1 MTPLV
6 DLLPE
11 SKESTP
17 PVAVQG
23 GSMMDNIL
31 AQLEGNAPEGE
42 IECDIAPKELPDG
55 YRLHNYVIERTLGA
69 GGFGV
74 TYLAREDVLGRLVV
88 IKENFPHSICYR
100 EAGSMKVLLEVG
112 SKPESFEWAL
122 SNFMR
127 EARLLATIDHP
138 HIAKLYSYF
147 QWNGQAY
154 YVSEF
159 IKGQSIAEVAEQ
171 YAERGEFIPQD
182 ALYGTLVRLLDA
194 LDYLHE
200 RGMLHRDVKPD
211 NVLITNPGLPV
222 LIDFGAASEAGGDA
236 FANVVESLGFSPSE
250 QTANGG
256 KMGPWTDLY
265 ALAATMYFILT
276 GAMMPSAQQRE
287 LYDTLDPLAH
297 NPDLTPHYHPRLLA
311 SIDRALSPQ
320 IEKRYRSVSE
330 WMDDLRP

>member
-1 MTPLV
+1 MPLI
-6 DLLPE
+6 DLLPP
-11 SKESTP
+11 SKEKSRP
-17 PVAVQG
+17 APEFGA
-23 GSMMDNIL
+23 SMMDSIL
-31 AQLEGNAPEGE
+31 ADFGENVPEGE
-42 IECDIAPKELPDG
+42 IDCTIAPKELPDG

-100 EAGSMKVLLEVG
+100 ESDTMQVKLEPG
-112 SKPESFEWAL
+112 AKQESYDWAL

-127 EARLLATIDHP
+127 EARLLSTIDHP

-159 IKGQSIAEVAEQ
+159 IKGQSIADVARE
-171 YAERGEFIPQD
+171 YAERGEVIPQD
-182 ALYGTLVRLLDA
+182 ALYGTLIRLLDA
-194 LDYLHE
+194 LDYLHSH
-200 RGMLHRDVKPD
+200 GTLHRDIKPD

-222 LIDFGAASEAGGDA
+222 LIDFGAASEANGDA

-250 QTANGG
+250 QTSTSGN
-256 KMGPWTDLY
+256 MGPWTDIY
-265 ALAATMYFILT
+265 ALAATMYFVLT

-287 LYDTLDPLAH
+287 LYDTLDPLAN
-297 NPDLTPHYHPRLLA
+297 NPDFTPHYHPRLLA

-320 IEKRYRSVSE
+320 IEKRYRNVSE
-330 WMDDLRP
+330 WIDDLRP